1 MRKVK
6 LPCRLGK
13 DRNQGQNGLGFYVVK
28 TGEKYHWVVLILLS
42 SSFRVSSLFHHYSLV
57 SFESH
62 IWEEGDRIVFS
73 FFFIANS
80 IRFVEHGVHRN
91 ISQRKAG
98 FLLPQ
103 EGIGWGEAAMKAK
116 NQNVYCGSKVC
127 HCRALMNLKPENELN
142 I

>member
-28 TGEKYHWVVLILLS
+28 TGEKYHWVVLILLIIP
-42 SSFRVSSLFHHYSLV
+42 SLFIGLV
-57 SFESH
+57 WVTYMGRGRQNCF
-62 IWEEGDRIVFS
+62 F

-80 IRFVEHGVHRN
+80 IRFVEHGVHRK

>member
-28 TGEKYHWVVLILLS
+28 TGEKYHWVVLILL
-42 SSFRVSSLFHHYSLV
+42 VIPSLFIGLV
-57 SFESH
+57 WVTYMGRGRQNCF
-62 IWEEGDRIVFS
+62 F

-80 IRFVEHGVHRN
+80 IRFVEHGVHRK

-98 FLLPQ
+98 FLLSQ

-116 NQNVYCGSKVC
+116 NQNVCYGSKVC
-127 HCRALMNLKPENELN
+127 HCRVLMNLKPENELN